1 MGGFHYTELVTNMAS
16 ISDTNDMEIGT
27 AQNVFFVS

>member
-1 MGGFHYTELVTNMAS
+1 MDQPQFNGAVANTTS

-27 AQNVFFVS
+27 ALNVSLMG